1 MVDEKDSINL
11 DDVEI
16 EAGEDTEV
24 EEFDL
29 EPEDKPL
36 GWYFFI
42 PIFIVV
48 AVVPLITFAKEVSL
62 YEIEALHWKG
72 GSKGLDFFS
81 YYKYLVFS
89 VFAFVS
95 VFILL
100 VLKFKRRIELKET
113 KYYIPLAVYIVFV
126 LASYLLSDYF
136 MVSYRG
142 FIEQFQGVWVMIG
155 YGFMIFAL
163 YNYVENENQVKM
175 ILGAFIFSA
184 SLVGILGISQYF
196 GFDFF
201 KTNFGRHLILPES
214 LHYMAEKLKFTFSDY
229 TIYATM
235 YNTNFVGSFSAL
247 LVPVGVFAYLYS
259 KKLIYKV
266 LSFAFALLMLFVW
279 IGCNSRAGYLGL
291 SFGIVLS
298 LILYRKKIKEDLRK
312 ILILLLSFVIM
323 VVYMNGVSDGR
334 VLRQFSRL
342 NPFAEG
348 DRLEEIQE
356 TQVRF
361 EDIKFE
367 GNSVAVITNE
377 ESVRAELSK
386 DNELLFYD
394 LKGERLKV
402 DVDDEGNISFEDVKY
417 EEFSAKL
424 ETDRN
429 RFLIDAYGK
438 SMAIYFTDEGFMM
451 AGSSGVIKKTEYPPY
466 LGIFDGRE
474 KFASSRGYIWSRS
487 VPMLKDTLLVGY
499 GPDTYALEFPQH
511 DYVGKLNSF
520 SSHRMIVDKPHNMYL
535 QIGINTGLISLIGL
549 IALYLMY
556 FIESIKLYIKRDIS
570 TFLDYIGVG
579 AFVGVMSYLAAGMF
593 NDQIISVAPLFYTMV
608 GLGLA
613 VNRILRANSSETIE
627 KL

>member
-16 EAGEDTEV
+16 KEGEDLDI
-24 EEFDL
+24 EEYQL
-29 EPEDKPL
+29 EPEDKTL

-42 PIFIVV
+42 PILIVV
-48 AVVPLITFAKEVSL
+48 GLVPLITFGKKVPL

-72 GSKGLDFFS
+72 GTTGLDFFS
-81 YYKYLVFS
+81 YYKYIIFS
-89 VFAFVS
+89 VSAFVS
-95 VFILL
+95 VFILIL
-100 VLKFKRRIELKET
+100 LKFKRRISLKET
-113 KYYIPLAVYIVFV
+113 KYYLPLAVYIVFV

-136 MVSYRG
+136 MISYRG

-163 YNYVENENQVKM
+163 YNYVETEKQVKLV
-175 ILGAFIFSA
+175 LGGFIFSA

-214 LHYMAEKLKFTFSDY
+214 LHYMAENLKFTFSDY

-235 YNTNFVGSFSAL
+235 YNTNFVGSFAAL
-247 LVPVGVFAYLYS
+247 LVPVGVFGYLYS

-342 NPFAEG
+342 NPLAEG

-356 TQVRF
+356 SQVRF
-361 EDIKFE
+361 EDVIFQ
-367 GNSVAVITNE
+367 GNSLAIVTNTQ
-377 ESVRAELSK
+377 SLKAELSE
-386 DNELLFYD
+386 NSELLFYNIE
-394 LKGERLKV
+394 GERLKV
-402 DVDDEGNISFEDVKY
+402 DVDDEGNITFVDDRYED
-417 EEFSAKL
+417 FNAKV
-424 ETDRN
+424 EKDKN
-429 RFLIDAYGK
+429 RFLLEAYGK
-438 SMAIYFTDEGFMM
+438 SMAIYFTDQGFMM

-466 LGIFDGRE
+466 LSIFDGRE
-474 KFASSRGYIWSRS
+474 RFASSRGYIWSRS
-487 VPMLKDTLLVGY
+487 VPMLKDTVLIGH
-499 GPDTYALEFPQH
+499 GPDTYVLEFPQH

-549 IALYLMY
+549 LALYLMY
-556 FIESIKLYIKRDIS
+556 FVESIKLYINRDIN
-570 TFLDYIGVG
+570 TFLEYIGVG
-579 AFVGVMSYLAAGMF
+579 VFVGVMSYLVAGLF

-627 KL
+627 K